1 MLDLPP
7 VPTPIPLNVLI
18 VGAGPAG
25 LATAISV
32 TLAGHNATIFE
43 SSDQPHP
50 FGSGFQCSP
59 NGTRLLLRWGL
70 EEILKP
76 VASSHKLLQIYDIR
90 GKLILQK
97 RNHEGEFSQRDGSPL
112 WTFHRVDFQAG
123 LLQRATELGVRVHYS
138 ARITDLETSKPEI
151 RLTNGQTH
159 RGDLVVVADG
169 TWSTL
174 RSKVLGRVIR
184 PEPTGDLAYRIT
196 ISRGQIQDETVRNSM
211 QLPQIR
217 TWIAPGAHVVGY
229 SMRKG
234 TQYSL
239 LLLLPH
245 ASSKETGNMAAI
257 AEEMRKRAEGW
268 DPTLTAMLKSVQ
280 KVNKWCLVQG
290 ANTVPE
296 LTTLVSP
303 QATCVLAGD
312 SGHSMRPFLG
322 QGLSLGLEDAGTL
335 GSLLA
340 HVENPSQLPKAL
352 SLYERLRMSR
362 AKSIRQ
368 ETGRLATCSQFENAE
383 PYAAATTEIASSQE
397 YGNMYKRAHTKA
409 QEWIW
414 SYDAYEEAE
423 RAYLKHSY

>member
-97 RNHEGEFSQRDGSPL
+97 RNHEGESSQRDGSPL

-234 TQYSL
+234 AQYSL

-245 ASSKETGNMAAI
+245 ASSEETGNMAAI

-268 DPTLTAMLKSVQ
+268 DPT
-280 KVNKWCLVQG
+280 
-290 ANTVPE
+290 
-296 LTTLVSP
+296 
-303 QATCVLAGD
+303 
-312 SGHSMRPFLG
+312 
-322 QGLSLGLEDAGTL
+322 
-335 GSLLA
+335 
-340 HVENPSQLPKAL
+340 
-352 SLYERLRMSR
+352 

-368 ETGRLATCSQFENAE
+368 ETDRLATCSQFENAE

-397 YGNMYKRAHTKA
+397 YGNMYKRAHTQA